1 MARVSNAAG
10 LISLW
15 REGRCPRGTS
25 LRLRSLRRPGR
36 HPGPL
41 RSPHRGSGR
50 GWMPL
55 RGRRLPPGRRTSWC
69 PGWSRTFRSVTAET
83 AGTKTKDDPPE
94 HNPPATVRGVVASPV
109 VFW

>member
-36 HPGPL
+36 HPGP

-55 RGRRLPPGRRTSWC
+55 RRRRLPPGRRTSWC
-69 PGWSRTFRSVTAET
+69 PGWSRTFRSGYRRNRRHEDEGRSAWTQ
-83 AGTKTKDDPPE
+83 PPG
-94 HNPPATVRGVVASPV
+94 HRPGGCRVACCLL
-109 VFW
+109 